1 MGAQAAGPDRQTDT
15 ASGVYCLLQPPAR
28 RPTYSKKLTS
38 LTIGAWGSW
47 LSAQRGVRAAAC

>member
-15 ASGVYCLLQPPAR
+15 ASGVYCLLQPPAG

-47 LSAQRGVRAAAC
+47 LSVV